1 MPTRDYK
8 IAFGIGLASSVL
20 WFFVLRHLS
29 LSHEGELV
37 AALVAVP
44 FLFLAGVALAHRW
57 FHGHV
62 FHKIAKFLIV
72 GVLNTGIDFFV
83 FDTLIVSTGLA
94 TGAPIALF
102 KSFSFLCALFN
113 SYELN
118 RLWTFD
124 GEAETSRN
132 KREFARFAA
141 VTLVG
146 FFLNVGTTFLIVGL
160 TKPLFGLSQIR
171 WDNVA
176 AVAATALNLIWNF
189 AGYKLFVF
197 RSKGP
202 ISELISP
209 NVL

>member
-1 MPTRDYK
+1 MRDYK
-8 IAFGIGLASSVL
+8 MAFGIGLASSVL

-37 AALVAVP
+37 AALVAIP
-44 FLFLAGVALAHRW
+44 FLFTAAVALAHRW

-72 GVLNTGIDFFV
+72 GVLNTGIDFFI
-83 FDTLIVSTGLA
+83 FDTLIVSTGLDA
-94 TGAPIALF
+94 GGSIALF

-113 SYELN
+113 SYEMN

-124 GEAETSRN
+124 GEAAKSRTR
-132 KREFARFAA
+132 REFVSFAV

-146 FFLNVGTTFLIVGL
+146 FLVNVGITFFIVDAM
-160 TKPLFGLSQIR
+160 KPLFGLSQIR

-176 AVAATALNLIWNF
+176 AVAATVLSLGWNF
-189 AGYKLFVF
+189 IGYKLFVF
-197 RSKGP
+197 TSKGRSSD
-202 ISELISP
+202 ITSP
-209 NVL
+209 NVI